1 MSSQPN
7 PTSTFPAIIWHP
19 SFNPSQGLNG
29 VGVDSNQVFRP
40 WQPSPQVPN
49 IDPEKLS
56 NFSRGGQ
63 SHPQSQPGPQSRPTQ
78 STPQPASTSTK
89 QAAQS
94 QAYIAYPELTCLHCL
109 GANPPGKLGY
119 VVSYV
124 PADASGKPLRSD
136 EGRQQ
141 VERRD
146 TQDDE
151 LPNGTRSPSA
161 FQAAEIVGDKKYVP
175 DGAEDDL
182 VGDMVE

>member
-7 PTSTFPAIIWHP
+7 PASTFPAIIWHP
-19 SFNPSQGLNG
+19 SFNPSQGFNG
-29 VGVDSNQVFRP
+29 VSIDSNQAFRP
-40 WQPSPQVPN
+40 WLPSPQVSN
-49 IDPEKLS
+49 TDSDKLS
-56 NFSRGGQ
+56 NLSLDDQ
-63 SHPQSQPGPQSRPTQ
+63 SHPQSHPQHQPRPNQ
-78 STPQPASTSTK
+78 STPQPASTSTSRTL
-89 QAAQS
+89 QP
-94 QAYIAYPELTCLHCL
+94 QAYVAYPELTCLHCL

-124 PADASGKPLRSD
+124 PADASGKPLTND
-136 EGRQQ
+136 EGWHK

-146 TQDDE
+146 TQEEE
-151 LPNGTRSPSA
+151 LPEGTRSPSA